1 MNFITQL
8 AAAETPGVVTVDVSW
23 ASDVLALIGIV
34 SAIAGVVALWVRHE
48 VKKNFS
54 EIKAEFK
61 PNGGSSLKDQVTR
74 LETRHD
80 DLDKKVDRIMELLLG
95 KAIAS
100 ADTEEIIQ
108 VKDKDSKN

>member
-8 AAAETPGVVTVDVSW
+8 AATETPGVVTVDVSW

-48 VKKNFS
+48 VNKNFK
-54 EIKAEFK
+54 EIKSEFK
-61 PNGGSSLKDQVTR
+61 PNGGGSLKDQVNR

-80 DLDKKVDRIMELLLG
+80 DLDSKVDRIMELLLG
-95 KAIAS
+95 KAIAH
-100 ADTEEIIQ
+100 ADTDEII
-108 VKDKDSKN
+108 KIEEKDSK